1 VRHRRKSLRA
11 LGAGFIAFV
20 LVPGLVSPAG
30 ATTEKWSGLESA
42 YQALVDRG
50 SPADVAASAA
60 TNGTDPTGEVS
71 HCQGDI
77 ASYGADYLGSSGS
90 ATAVFSLQTAC
101 ATNPTTA
108 PAWTVGYSLAAWLI
122 DVNGDG
128 GEDYIAGVMNDG
140 NSLGAELF
148 RTGSTLTH
156 VCTGTPAVGEA
167 GQRISASFPA
177 ACLGSPSSFRIM
189 SGLQY
194 DRYAA
199 GDPDCGTCTFDE
211 APNDQWG
218 ATTALD
224 APPPPPPPP
233 PPPSKRQGYWMVDR
247 VGKVYSFGDAGHFGD
262 VQGLAAGMEA
272 VDLEPS
278 PSGNGYWVVT
288 NTGHVYA
295 FRDAGHVGAL
305 NGSLAV
311 GESVTSL
318 SATPTGQGYWLF
330 TSKGRVVP
338 FGDAQ
343 FHGDMRNTALNGAV
357 LDSIPTPSGHG
368 YYMVGSDGG
377 IFTFG
382 DAQFFGSTGSMKL
395 NAPVQSL
402 VPDPDGAGYWLVASD
417 GGIFAFDGAFY
428 GSMGDRRL
436 NGPVTGMVGF
446 GNGYLMVGEDGGI
459 FTFGE
464 APFFGSLGANPPA
477 QPIVSV
483 AILNQ

>member
-1 VRHRRKSLRA
+1 VRHRRKY
-11 LGAGFIAFV
+11 LGALAGLLSLTFA
-20 LVPGLVSPAG
+20 VPVPAAG
-30 ATTEKWSGLESA
+30 AEEGRVRAADITSA
-42 YQALVDRG
+42 G
-50 SPADVAASAA
+50 
-60 TNGTDPTGEVS
+60 DPTGDVS
-71 HCQGDI
+71 DCRGDLDFF
-77 ASYGADYLGSSGS
+77 GAGYETPAGTTQPVVVV
-90 ATAVFSLQTAC
+90 ATETVCGNDIDTS
-101 ATNPTTA
+101 
-108 PAWTVGYSLAAWLI
+108 PAWANGNSFAGWWIDVDGDGDEDYYAMVANFGGPGAGVWSVPNWAYVCDAAALSDNGGRFLAARF
-122 DVNGDG
+122 D
-128 GEDYIAGVMNDG
+128 AG
-140 NSLGAELF
+140 
-148 RTGSTLTH
+148 
-156 VCTGTPAVGEA
+156 
-167 GQRISASFPA
+167 
-177 ACLGSPSSFRIM
+177 CLGTPSSFRV
-189 SGLQY
+189 
-194 DRYAA
+194 AA
-199 GDPDCGTCTFDE
+199 EFQLDTAPVGKTDECASCTFDI
-211 APNDQWG
+211 APDDNGWG
-218 ATTALD
+218 ATTVHGTP
-224 APPPPPPPP
+224 APAPAPAPA
-233 PPPSKRQGYWMVDR
+233 KRQGYWMVDR